1 MKTKKKDPCSA
12 VGEVMWR
19 ASSVAAVAIWKHI
32 SAASAQRALSAAGAW
47 NPGSGR
53 DWQAP
58 GLGLLPM
65 PGSDH
70 GQSPKNPES

>member
-1 MKTKKKDPCSA
+1 
-12 VGEVMWR
+12 MWR

-70 GQSPKNPES
+70 GQSPKTRRASTGRDFVQGLLRWC